1 MARDE
6 TGLGIRQATC
16 RDFLD
21 ILWDSADLGELKL
34 EPDRALGE
42 IRDAMR
48 QGRISEARDRI
59 EEQLGIVGPVVT
71 YARYLSPRERAGQP
85 LIERIHEYACELS
98 TLAGKMELDARQ
110 WSPARQ
116 HLLRAIVASP
126 GNDLPRAHL
135 VELYVE
141 TGEYRAAR
149 ELLAAISTGRGFCPE
164 LFNLGVDI
172 LKRGAREDARQCF
185 RQVADR
191 DEIGTF
197 RSLASRLLERTET
210 GIPRPPSQQDLDRL
224 LESGVR
230 SLQRGDV
237 AGAVEHFHEHLAV
250 SPRSEIGWLNLGLT
264 YQAGGRVAAMEETF
278 PPVDPA
284 DRREV
289 DLRRA
294 EEALWHASV
303 LEPRLAESHLALA
316 SVRLELGLSA
326 PAIEAA
332 RNAMRFAIRG
342 GGFLG
347 LLSQVLAQAGQLD
360 DAAKAAQVALEEDP
374 DQPDALKTLAQLESA
389 GGQGE
394 ER

>member
-21 ILWDSADLGELKL
+21 ILWDSADLGELEL

-71 YARYLSPRERAGQP
+71 YARYLSPRERAEQP

-98 TLAGKMELDARQ
+98 TLAGKLELDARQ

-126 GNDLPRAHL
+126 DNGLPRAHL
-135 VELYVE
+135 VELYME

-164 LFNLGVDI
+164 L
-172 LKRGAREDARQCF
+172 
-185 RQVADR
+185 
-191 DEIGTF
+191 
-197 RSLASRLLERTET
+197 
-210 GIPRPPSQQDLDRL
+210 
-224 LESGVR
+224 
-230 SLQRGDV
+230 
-237 AGAVEHFHEHLAV
+237 
-250 SPRSEIGWLNLGLT
+250 
-264 YQAGGRVAAMEETF
+264 
-278 PPVDPA
+278 
-284 DRREV
+284 
-289 DLRRA
+289 
-294 EEALWHASV
+294 
-303 LEPRLAESHLALA
+303 
-316 SVRLELGLSA
+316 ELGLSG
-326 PAIEAA
+326 PAVEAA
-332 RNAMRFAIRG
+332 RNAMRFAVRDA
-342 GGFLG
+342 GFLG

-389 GGQGE
+389 GGRGE